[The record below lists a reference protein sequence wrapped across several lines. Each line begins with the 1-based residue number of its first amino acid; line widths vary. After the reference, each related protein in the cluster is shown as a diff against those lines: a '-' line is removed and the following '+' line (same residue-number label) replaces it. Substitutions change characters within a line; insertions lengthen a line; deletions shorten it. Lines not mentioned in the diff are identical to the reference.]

1 MKKEEFSL
9 VLGDIRDDFIAQ
21 AHQPGRARRSAAPV
35 WRRWCAAACLCL
47 AALGTVLYAGR
58 IAPSDDEAENNQI
71 VPGYD
76 RVESIDQYLPPR
88 AGEYF
93 CFVEVNAAR
102 EQYAGRDVKFLLEMD
117 VFQNGEQVAAGSLG
131 GEFKRLAA
139 LGYDLRLVNLQ
150 EQDEDLIITWPIAVG
165 LFTEEQIRNFP
176 VNSEYGYAFRFP
188 TNPDGTPV
196 QIEEPNLI
204 TAADVSSLPPTGTLS
219 TP

>member
-21 AHQPGRARRSAAPV
+21 AHQPGRARKSAAPA

-58 IAPSDDEAENNQI
+58 IAPSGDEAENNQI
-71 VPGYD
+71 VPGYNQ
-76 RVESIDQYLPPR
+76 VENGDQYMPPR

-102 EQYAGRDVKFLLEMD
+102 EQYAGRDVKFLLTMD
-117 VFQNGEQVAAGSLG
+117 VFQNEKQVAVGDLG

-139 LGYDLRLVNLQ
+139 LGYDLRIVNREEQ
-150 EQDEDLIITWPIAVG
+150 EGDEIIVWPEVVG
-165 LFTEEQIRNFP
+165 LFTEEQLQGFP
-176 VNSEYGYAFRFP
+176 ADPAYGYMFSFYVDI
-188 TNPDGTPV
+188 DG
-196 QIEEPNLI
+196 NLI
-204 TAADVSSLPPTGTLS
+204 RSDDPNVITGADIPE
-219 TP
+219 